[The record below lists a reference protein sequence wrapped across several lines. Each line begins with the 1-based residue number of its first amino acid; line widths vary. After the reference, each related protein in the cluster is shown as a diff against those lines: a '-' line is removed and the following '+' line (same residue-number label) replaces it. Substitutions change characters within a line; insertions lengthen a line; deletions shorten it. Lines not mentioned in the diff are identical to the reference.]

1 MSDRPTEQLALGL
14 AARDKAA
21 AKHEQEIATLIPLAL
36 ELAKKAHPE
45 PIIVADLRLTAVQRG
60 LLPAESKGRALS
72 WLGAVMPRA
81 GLVPRGYRRSHLNKS
96 HGNIQQSWGLAA

>member
-1 MSDRPTEQLALGL
+1 MTQLQLGL
-14 AARDKAA
+14 AALNRSA
-21 AKHEQEIATLIPLAL
+21 AKHEEEIVRLIPVAL
-36 ELAKKAHPE
+36 ELARKAHPE
-45 PIIVADLRLTAVQRG
+45 PIIMADLRLTAVQRG
-60 LLPAESKGRALS
+60 ILPAVSKGRDLS